1 MRNITLENITD
12 AVTGAMK
19 KDIPE
24 RNREIM
30 TAALKHFHAFV
41 KEVNLSHSEWLEGC
55 EWMRR
60 AGDIS
65 NEARNEF
72 ILISDILGVEVLVD
86 MLDNKVTDGE
96 SESTV
101 LGPFYRENP
110 PVLSKGASIIQKDFD
125 NQTTVRV
132 SGRVLDIEGNPIEGM
147 QIDVW
152 EDAPNGLYEQQ
163 DPDQPDF
170 NLRGRFLTDADG
182 SYEFV
187 GLRPEP
193 YPIPY
198 DGAAGEL
205 LNYMG
210 HHPMRPGHIH
220 FMIAKPGYKTL
231 ISQIYDSETE
241 YLDNDSVFAV
251 KESLI
256 GEMKTAPEGADTD
269 LVMQFDFRLKPD
281 ADVQAVAAE

>member
-1 MRNITLENITD
+1 MRNITLDNITD
-12 AVTGAMK
+12 AVVASMDA
-19 KDIPE
+19 DIPA

-30 TAALKHFHAFV
+30 VAALKHMHAFM
-41 KEVNLSHSEWLEGC
+41 KEVNLTYDEWLEGM

-65 NEARNEF
+65 SDARNEF
-72 ILISDILGVEVLVD
+72 ILISDILGVEVLAD
-86 MLDNKVTDGE
+86 MLDKKPTHNETI
-96 SESTV
+96 STV

-110 PVLSKGASIIQKDFD
+110 PVLPKGASIIQKDFEG
-125 NQTTVRV
+125 QETVRV
-132 SGRVLDIEGNPIEGM
+132 SGTIRDTEGNPVPGVIM
-147 QIDVW
+147 DVW

-170 NLRGRFLTDADG
+170 NLRGRFITDENGEYD
-182 SYEFV
+182 FV
-187 GLRPEP
+187 AIRPVP

-210 HHPMRPGHIH
+210 HHPMRPGHVH
-220 FMIAKPGYKTL
+220 FMIMKDGYKTL
-231 ISQIYDSETE
+231 ISQIYDSTTE

-251 KESLI
+251 KEDLI
-256 GEMKTAPEGADTD
+256 GEMVKAPEGADTD
-269 LVMQFDFRLKPD
+269 LVMTFDFVIRNNALVD
-281 ADVQAVAAE
+281 SIAAE

>member
-1 MRNITLENITD
+1 MRNITLDNITE
-12 AVTGAMK
+12 AVTNAMK
-19 KDIPE
+19 PDIPA
-24 RNREIM
+24 RNRKIM
-30 TAALKHFHAFV
+30 TAALKHFHAFA
-41 KEVNLSHSEWLEGC
+41 KEVNLTHGEWLEGC

-60 AGDIS
+60 AGEIS
-65 NEARNEF
+65 SDARNEF
-72 ILISDILGVEVLVD
+72 ILICDILGVEVLVD
-86 MLDNKVTDGE
+86 MLGNQVTEGE

-110 PVLSKGASIIQKDFD
+110 PVLPKGASIVQKDFD
-125 NQTTVRV
+125 GQQTVRV
-132 SGRVLDIEGNPIEGM
+132 SGRVLDTGGNPIEGV

-163 DPDQPDF
+163 DPDQPDY
-170 NLRGRFLTDADG
+170 NLRGRFLTGADG
-182 SYEFV
+182 SYDFV

-220 FMIAKPGYKTL
+220 FMITKPGYKPL

-241 YLDNDSVFAV
+241 YLDNDAVFAV

-256 GEMKTAPEGADTD
+256 GDMKPAPDGAGTD
-269 LVMQFDFRLKPD
+269 LVMSFDFRLKPE
-281 ADVQAVAAE
+281 AGARAAAAK

>member
-1 MRNITLENITD
+1 MRNITLDNITE

-19 KDIPE
+19 PDIPE

-30 TAALKHFHAFV
+30 TAALKHFHAFA
-41 KEVNLSHSEWLEGC
+41 KEVNLTHSEWLEGC

-60 AGDIS
+60 AGEIS
-65 NEARNEF
+65 SEARNEF
-72 ILISDILGVEVLVD
+72 ILICDILGVEVLVD

-110 PVLSKGASIIQKDFD
+110 PVLPKGASIVQKDFD
-125 NQTTVRV
+125 NQQTVRV
-132 SGRVLDIEGNPIEGM
+132 SGRVLDTAGNPIEGV

-170 NLRGRFLTDADG
+170 NLRGRFLTEADG

-220 FMIAKPGYKTL
+220 FMITKPGYKPL

-256 GEMKTAPEGADTD
+256 GDMKPAPDGADTD
-269 LVMQFDFRLKPD
+269 LVMSFDFRLKVESE
-281 ADVQAVAAE
+281 AQAVAAE